1 MTRGTTASPDPALR
15 DANPPAT
22 GSAECPGPLDAETRR
37 RIGRNLRLLYA
48 PVLAEPVPERFAA
61 LVAALSSPAE
71 REAS

>member
-1 MTRGTTASPDPALR
+1 MTRELTTSLDSALR
-15 DANPPAT
+15 DALRPVAA
-22 GSAECPGPLDAETRR
+22 SVERPGPLDAETRR

-71 REAS
+71 REPS